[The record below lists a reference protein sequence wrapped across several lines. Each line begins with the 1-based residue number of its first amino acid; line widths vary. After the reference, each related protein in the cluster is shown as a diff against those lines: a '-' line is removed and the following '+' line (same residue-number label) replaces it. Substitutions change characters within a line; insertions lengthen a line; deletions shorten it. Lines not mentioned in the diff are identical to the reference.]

1 LRLPLALIG
10 GCLAA
15 AAQPQLLV
23 HDAAS
28 QTETLTGNFVMAIEE
43 NFQTRTVKS
52 TQYLLQAPPDM
63 LQLILADPSQVR
75 GWPSGT
81 PVQVTG
87 HRAGAQFLVDSIKI
101 VAPRWP
107 SRPSLIQP
115 RATSQ
120 TGIPASGQR
129 TVALIPFTTQN
140 QPQPIVD
147 QPTAQAIMQEVH
159 DYYEE
164 NSYGQL
170 DMVSTVFP
178 TLNLPITVECSSSDL
193 ATVWSA
199 LQPVAS
205 QSGISLIDFDSVIMI
220 GPGNGDCVGTGVGIV
235 GGSAPEAALVRLSI
249 PPPLIDSAP
258 LISHELGHHL
268 GLYLAEMIDC
278 GTSIIYD
285 PRTNC
290 SSIEFGDIA
299 DTMGFGPFYD
309 VPKGPHFNA
318 SFKKLL
324 GWLPPQNISTTG
336 AYQVLPIEPTGA
348 SSLAITPP
356 GSGDTYYV
364 EYRQPIGS
372 DSSIPFTEVFN
383 GVLVH
388 YVVGSPSSFTSYI
401 LNMHPAMSPFSGGAV
416 SPELLPGE
424 TYVEYLNRFS
434 LTTISVSP
442 QSAQVLILVPG
453 VTTPTLAFVSPT
465 DGSTVS
471 GAVNISIDAL
481 DRSGIVKID
490 LSLDG
495 SPLTG
500 LTAAPYTYIWN
511 TLTGPLGK
519 HVLEATAY
527 NTQGASF
534 SQQIT
539 VTVVPPQ
546 VGGLSNGASFAQ
558 SVAPGSIVSLFISG
572 FPLPTATA
580 STIPLPTNLGGASVT
595 IGSGSLPFYYVS
607 STQINVQLPWDLPT
621 GANTVMVSGGGA
633 SATAAFNVVPA
644 APGIFVWGSNQAVV
658 QNQDLTLNQPAK
670 PAKAGSWVTVYLT
683 GIGPLDNPVGLGDA
697 TPAQPLSRAT
707 TAAQATVGGMA
718 AQIYFIGM
726 TPGLVG
732 LAQANIQV
740 PSTLAPGTYPIQIV
754 MGTVA
759 SNAPLITTN

>member
-1 LRLPLALIG
+1 MCVLGVPPASAQQHETLQGTVQVVTADNPTTHTSTTQYSLNMGRSLLQLVFPDPSVIRGVASGSRVEVTGTRAGKQFIVDAADTDDYRGAVRVLATPPSTSRFGQWKVAVILINY
-10 GCLAA
+10 ADTS
-15 AAQPQLLV
+15 AQPI
-23 HDAAS
+23 D
-28 QTETLTGNFVMAIEE
+28 TPTLGGFM
-43 NFQTRTVKS
+43 
-52 TQYLLQAPPDM
+52 D
-63 LQLILADPSQVR
+63 QVN
-75 GWPSGT
+75 
-81 PVQVTG
+81 
-87 HRAGAQFLVDSIKI
+87 QF
-101 VAPRWP
+101 
-107 SRPSLIQP
+107 
-115 RATSQ
+115 
-120 TGIPASGQR
+120 
-129 TVALIPFTTQN
+129 
-140 QPQPIVD
+140 
-147 QPTAQAIMQEVH
+147 
-159 DYYEE
+159 YEE
-164 NSYGQL
+164 ASYNQL
-170 DMVSTVFP
+170 SIAWDIYGYF
-178 TLNLPITVECSSSDL
+178 TLPVNAGCGDTNFNNVTTAGIEA
-193 ATVWSA
+193 AT
-199 LQPVAS
+199 
-205 QSGISLIDFDSVIMI
+205 QSGIDLSKYQSYVFI
-220 GPGNGDCVGTGVGIV
+220 GPDGPNPSCDDYAFGTVGGNPGLVLIQVIPGTAAIQTGV
-235 GGSAPEAALVRLSI
+235 
-249 PPPLIDSAP
+249 
-258 LISHELGHHL
+258 ISHELGHNL
-268 GLYLAEMIDC
+268 GFSEAQALECGLTTYNPGCPTAQLIDELFDVMGLGGDYLR
-278 GTSIIYD
+278 
-285 PRTNC
+285 P
-290 SSIEFGDIA
+290 
-299 DTMGFGPFYD
+299 
-309 VPKGPHFNA
+309 PHFNA
-318 SFKKLL
+318 SIKELF
-324 GWLPPQNISTTG
+324 GWLTAQPVNNTAVYTI
-336 AYQVLPIEPTGA
+336 APIEK
-348 SSLAITPP
+348 L
-356 GSGDTYYV
+356 GSAPNALKIGPLPAGDIFYI
-364 EYRQPIGS
+364 EYRQPIGFDADMLYETDPTVS
-372 DSSIPFTEVFN
+372 AVFN
-383 GVLVH
+383 GALFHVLNPSFSNPGDS
-388 YVVGSPSSFTSYI
+388 YLLDMNPGTSSFWSPTNPVLWPNESYVDY
-401 LNMHPAMSPFSGGAV
+401 A
-416 SPELLPGE
+416 
-424 TYVEYLNRFS
+424 NRFAA
-434 LTTISVSP
+434 TTLSASP
-442 QSAQVLILVPG
+442 ASAQVLVLVPG
-453 VTTPTLAFVSPT
+453 MTTPTLAFVSPT
-465 DGSTVS
+465 NGSTVS
-471 GAVNISIDAL
+471 GAVDISIDAL